1 MMLSSGYSFGRSV
14 RAAALL
20 GSVALSAAGC
30 AGGYDLKPA
39 PPYDPGQY
47 KLGVDDEIRVIT
59 YGQDQLTS
67 DFRVDSNGKVAF
79 PLTDGLQ
86 AAGLTTRQF
95 ASEVAEALEKS
106 RMLRDPK
113 VSVEITAYRMVSVL
127 GEVTRPGQYPYQPGM
142 TMLTAVASAGGF
154 TYRSLESR
162 AYVLRQ
168 EGDHTVVGKLKPQDY
183 VKPGDVIKIY
193 ERHF

>member
-1 MMLSSGYSFGRSV
+1 MTRRNFLASRRMRSIAV
-14 RAAALL
+14 TGTIAF
-20 GSVALSAAGC
+20 SLSAC
-30 AGGYDLKPA
+30 ADGYGLKPV
-39 PPYDPGQY
+39 PPYDPGTY
-47 KLGVDDEIRVIT
+47 TLGVDDQIRVIT

-67 DFRVDSNGKVAF
+67 DFRVDSTGKVAF
-79 PLTDGLQ
+79 PLTSGLQ
-86 AAGLTTRQF
+86 AAGLTTNQF
-95 ASEVAEALEKS
+95 ADEVKEALEHS

-127 GEVTRPGQYPYQPGM
+127 GEVARPGQYPYQPGM
-142 TMLTAVASAGGF
+142 TMLTAVASGGGF

-162 AYVLRQ
+162 AYVIRQ
-168 EGDHTVVGKLKPQDY
+168 EGDRSVVGKLRPQDY

>member
-1 MMLSSGYSFGRSV
+1 MVSLGSSFRRLKRSV
-14 RAAALL
+14 VPM
-20 GSVALSAAGC
+20 GCVALSLAAC
-30 AGGYDLKPA
+30 ADGSGLRPV

-47 KLGVDDEIRVIT
+47 KLGIDDQIRVMT

-86 AAGLTTRQF
+86 AAGLTTGQF
-95 ASEVAEALEKS
+95 ADEVRDALEKS

-113 VSVEITAYRMVSVL
+113 VSVEVTAYRMISVL
-127 GEVTRPGQYPYQPGM
+127 GEVARPGQYPYQPGM
-142 TMLTAVASAGGF
+142 TMLTAIAAAGGF

-162 AYVLRQ
+162 TYVVRQ
-168 EGDHTVVGKLKPQDY
+168 EDDHTVVGKLRPQDY
-183 VKPGDVIKIY
+183 VKPGDVLKVY

>member
-1 MMLSSGYSFGRSV
+1 MASSHFSFR
-14 RAAALL
+14 RMARPTALMGCL
-20 GSVALSAAGC
+20 ALSLAAC
-30 AGGYDLKPA
+30 ADGSGLSPV

-47 KLGVDDEIRVIT
+47 KLGIDDQLRVMT

-67 DFRVDSNGKVAF
+67 DFRIDSNGKVAF

-86 AAGLTTRQF
+86 AAGLTTKEF
-95 ASEVAEALEKS
+95 ADEVREALEKS

-113 VSVEITAYRMVSVL
+113 VSVEITAYRMISVL
-127 GEVTRPGQYPYQPGM
+127 GEVARPGEYPYQPGM
-142 TMLTAVASAGGF
+142 TMLTAIAAAGGF

-162 AYVLRQ
+162 AYVVRQ

-183 VKPGDVIKIY
+183 VKPGDVLKIY

>member
-1 MMLSSGYSFGRSV
+1 MTRPASSADRRTRS
-14 RAAALL
+14 LT
-20 GSVALSAAGC
+20 ALSCVAFLVTAC
-30 AGGYDLKPA
+30 ADGANLKRVPS
-39 PPYDPGQY
+39 YDPGEY
-47 KLGVDDEIRVIT
+47 TLGVDDQIRVMT

-67 DFRVDSNGKVAF
+67 DFRVDSTGKVAF
-79 PLTDGLQ
+79 PLTNGLQ
-86 AAGLTTRQF
+86 ATGLTTTQF
-95 ASEVAEALEKS
+95 ADEVKEALEHS

-113 VSVEITAYRMVSVL
+113 VSVEITAYRMISVL
-127 GEVTRPGQYPYQPGM
+127 GEVARPGQYPYQPGM

-162 AYVLRQ
+162 AYVIRQ
-168 EGDHTVVGKLKPQDY
+168 EGDKSVIGKLMPQDY

>member
-1 MMLSSGYSFGRSV
+1 MTSGCSSLFRRT
-14 RAAALL
+14 RAFVAVGSIAISLAA
-20 GSVALSAAGC
+20 C
-30 AGGYDLKPA
+30 TEGGGLKPV
-39 PPYDPGQY
+39 PPYDPGAY
-47 KLGVDDEIRVIT
+47 TLGVDDQIRVIT

-67 DFRVDSNGKVAF
+67 DFRVDSTGKVAF

-86 AAGLTTRQF
+86 AAGLTTTQF
-95 ASEVAEALEKS
+95 ADEVRGALEHS

-127 GEVTRPGQYPYQPGM
+127 GEVARPGQYPYQPGM

-162 AYVLRQ
+162 AYVIRQ
-168 EGDHTVVGKLKPQDY
+168 EGEQSVVGKIMPQDY